1 MRRSPTSDPEAT
13 MRRDMDDPDDA
24 RMRREDQQ
32 LERDEVGHEERG
44 RGRWIALGIVAFL
57 IVIFVLQNRDRANI
71 DFLFWDVDVRIWF
84 GLAIAVAL
92 GFLAGFLIGRAFRRP
107 RSG

>member
-1 MRRSPTSDPEAT
+1 
-13 MRRDMDDPDDA
+13 MRRDMDDPDDE
-24 RMRREDQQ
+24 RMQRDDHQ
-32 LERDEVGHEERG
+32 LERDEVGVEGRG
-44 RGRWIALGIVAFL
+44 RGKWIALLVVAAL
-57 IVIFVLQNRDRANI
+57 ILVFVLQNRDRANI

-84 GLAIAVAL
+84 GLAIAVVL

>member
-1 MRRSPTSDPEAT
+1 

-24 RMRREDQQ
+24 RMQREDQR
-32 LERDEVGHEERG
+32 LERDEVGADERG
-44 RGRWIALGIVAFL
+44 RGKWIALAVVALL
-57 IVIFVLQNRDRANI
+57 IAIFVLQNRDRANI

-84 GLAIAVAL
+84 GLAVAVVL